1 MRLLV
6 PPSGSVPGDVL
17 YLAGGSATEAAAKQ
31 VKSDDW
37 KKIVEGLSVQ
47 VRTRGEDALYRYTVF
62 VCLSLPEGFYFL
74 KPKGI
79 PSGVCSCLGCC
90 YPHHLFCMA
99 SLQGSQACYTG
110 VSLVTSHGPITLPSE
125 VPDGSGIH

>member
-47 VRTRGEDALYRYTVF
+47 VRTRGEDALYRYTVPGICMPVF
-62 VCLSLPEGFYFL
+62 TRGFLLFETQRHSLWCLLMPWLLLPSPSVLHGIITGIAGLLHWCLSGDLAW
-74 KPKGI
+74 
-79 PSGVCSCLGCC
+79 
-90 YPHHLFCMA
+90 PHHTA
-99 SLQGSQACYTG
+99 
-110 VSLVTSHGPITLPSE
+110 E
-125 VPDGSGIH
+125 

>member
-1 MRLLV
+1 MLV

-47 VRTRGEDALYRYTVF
+47 VRIEEASRKHPLWRI
-62 VCLSLPEGFYFL
+62 VCLPFQEIFL
-74 KPKGI
+74 W
-79 PSGVCSCLGCC
+79 
-90 YPHHLFCMA
+90 F
-99 SLQGSQACYTG
+99 
-110 VSLVTSHGPITLPSE
+110 
-125 VPDGSGIH
+125 